1 MSLRL
6 TLISAAALL
15 TFGTAMAQTTAPA
28 MTPSAATSPVAAP
41 TAPTVENGV
50 VTNTPS
56 TQTKTLVADTK
67 PTLIAD
73 GKFRG
78 VLGLGASVASGN
90 SRSSNLALTGQ
101 AVRATDLN
109 KTSLYA
115 LALRSSADGETTG
128 EQIRLGGRYDHNL
141 TTQLFGF
148 GGLDFERNKFANLK
162 LRSQA
167 TAGLGYHFINTP
179 TTTWD
184 LFGGLAYT
192 ADKFVSATEIDGST
206 RSSYAYPSLLLAE
219 ESTHV
224 LSDTTTA
231 RQRVAV
237 YPNLRNTGEFRA
249 TLDAGIAVAMTRA
262 LSLNV
267 GLGAAYNSEPGTGR
281 KKTDTLLTTG
291 VSVKF
296 D

>member
-1 MSLRL
+1 MSIRP
-6 TLISAAALL
+6 TLIAAASFLSI
-15 TFGTAMAQTTAPA
+15 GSAMAQTAAPA
-28 MTPSAATSPVAAP
+28 MTPSASPSPVAAP
-41 TAPTVENGV
+41 TAPTVENGSI
-50 VTNTPS
+50 THTPS
-56 TQTKTLVADTK
+56 TQAKPLVADTK

-73 GKFRG
+73 GQFRG

-101 AVRATDLN
+101 AVRATQLN

-115 LALRSSADGETTG
+115 LALRSSADGATTG
-128 EQIRLGGRYDHNL
+128 EQLRLGGRYDHNL
-141 TTQLFGF
+141 STQLFAF
-148 GGLDFERNKFANLK
+148 GGLDFERNKFSNLK

-167 TAGLGYHFINTP
+167 TGGLGYHFINTP

-192 ADKFVSATEIDGST
+192 ADKFVSATEIDGSV
-206 RSSYAYPSLLLAE
+206 RNSYAYPSLLLAE
-219 ESTHV
+219 ESSHV

-237 YPNLRNTGEFRA
+237 YPNLRNRGEFRA

-267 GLGAAYNSEPGTGR
+267 GLGAAYNSEPGAGR
-281 KKTDTLLTTG
+281 KTTDTLLTTG